1 MSRRKSILFSF
12 LLSIPVF
19 LFVLQQYFVH
29 SPSLE
34 PTGFTLDENVLY
46 MSYAHQYL
54 DQDPVS
60 IFYSNPFDGDPQSP
74 RIYFQPINFLF
85 AGLMKWGAHPG
96 STFTLFGLLMTFL
109 CILLGIRILQ
119 HLLPGYKQQTFIATL
134 FTWGGGLTALAG
146 LMGSAFLPAYHTQQW
161 IDGIYQADPAN
172 GWWGLN
178 WGRTL
183 FIPLEAY
190 YHFLFLL
197 NIYFILKQKWAAAAG
212 AALFLSISH
221 PCTGIEFLLIM
232 NGWLFFEKMLYRNKN
247 IPGWYWGA
255 IFAVTIFHGWYYLVY
270 LNSFPE
276 HKQIFSQY
284 SAGWT
289 YSLLVAI
296 PAYCLV
302 AALSFLNVYINRPVK
317 KIFSIPH
324 QRLFLCWA
332 IIAFLLSKHEWFI
345 KPMQPIHFTR
355 GYVWAGLFLFSLP
368 ALIGLIN
375 YLQQSTA
382 RKWLLYGFIFIFLSD
397 NIIWTANLLRGT
409 NNIEWEGH
417 ITKDTQQ
424 ILKFLRSNT
433 SNKDLLVGNSS
444 LVNYLANVYTHGNA
458 WVSHP
463 YNTPGRAE
471 RIIQMQHYLQTG
483 IKPLEWKDR
492 RILIVLN
499 IKLKPIQLFPS
510 LQNNKLFENDS
521 YIIFTP

>member
-1 MSRRKSILFSF
+1 MSRRKTI
-12 LLSIPVF
+12 LLSLLLSLPVI

-29 SPSLE
+29 SPNLK

-54 DQDPVS
+54 DQDHTS
-60 IFYSNPFDGDPQSP
+60 LFYSNPFDADPQSP
-74 RIYFQPINFLF
+74 NIYFQPVNFLF
-85 AGLMKWGAHPG
+85 AGLMKLGVDPG
-96 STFTLFGLLMTFL
+96 WSITLFGLLMTFL
-109 CILLGIRILQ
+109 CILLGIKILKL
-119 HLLPGYKQQTFIATL
+119 LLPDYKQQTFIATL
-134 FTWGGGLTALAG
+134 FTWGGGLTVLAG
-146 LMGSAFLPAYHTQQW
+146 LMGSTFLQGYHTQHW
-161 IDGIYQADPAN
+161 MDGIYQADPAN

-197 NIYFILKQKWAAAAG
+197 NIYFILKQKWAAAACT
-212 AALFLSISH
+212 ALFLSISH
-221 PCTGIEFLLIM
+221 PFTGIEFLLIM
-232 NGWLFFEKMLYRNKN
+232 NGWLLLEKFIYKNKN
-247 IPGWYWGA
+247 IPWWYCGA
-255 IFAVTIFHGWYYLVY
+255 ILAVTLFHVWYYLIY
-270 LNSFPE
+270 LNSFPQ

-289 YSLLVAI
+289 YSLLIAI

-302 AALSFLNVYINRPVK
+302 AALSFLNAFINKPFK
-317 KIFSIPH
+317 KFLSIPH

-368 ALIGLIN
+368 ALVWLIN
-375 YLQQSTA
+375 YLQQSTL
-382 RKWLLYGFIFIFLSD
+382 RKWLLYGFTFIFLSD
-397 NIIWTANLLRGT
+397 NLIWSAKLLTGT

-417 ITKDTQQ
+417 ITNDTRQVLTF
-424 ILKFLRSNT
+424 LKSNAT
-433 SNKDLLVGNSS
+433 NKDLLVGNAS
-444 LVNYLANVYTHGNA
+444 LVNYLANAYTHTNA

-463 YNTPGRAE
+463 FNTPKREE
-471 RIIQMQHYLQTG
+471 RIIQMQNFLETG
-483 IKPLEWKDR
+483 SNLPEWKDR

-499 IKLKPIQLFPS
+499 KKMEPLKLFPS
-510 LQNNKLFENDS
+510 LQNNKMFENDS

>member
-1 MSRRKSILFSF
+1 MSRKKTI
-12 LLSIPVF
+12 LLSLLLSLPVI
-19 LFVLQQYFVH
+19 LFVLHQYFQH
-29 SPSLE
+29 SPDLK

-54 DQDPVS
+54 DQDHIS
-60 IFYSNPFDGDPQSP
+60 LFYSNPFDGDPQSP
-74 RIYFQPINFLF
+74 NIYFQPINFLF
-85 AGLMKWGAHPG
+85 AGLMKLGADPG
-96 STFTLFGLLMTFL
+96 WSFTIFGLIMTFF
-109 CILLGIRILQ
+109 CILLGIKILQ
-119 HLLPGYKQQTFIATL
+119 LLLPDFKQQSFIATL
-134 FTWGGGLTALAG
+134 FTWGGGLTVLAG
-146 LMGSAFLPAYHTQQW
+146 LMGSTFLHGYHTQHW
-161 IDGIYQADPAN
+161 MDGIYQADPAN

-197 NIYFILKQKWAAAAG
+197 NIYFILKQKWIAAACTVF
-212 AALFLSISH
+212 FLSISH
-221 PCTGIEFLLIM
+221 PFTGIEFLLIM
-232 NGWLFFEKMLYRNKN
+232 NGWLLLEKFIYKNKN
-247 IPGWYWGA
+247 IPYWFCGV
-255 IFAVTIFHGWYYLVY
+255 ILAVTLFHVWYYLIY

-289 YSLLVAI
+289 YSLLIAI

-302 AALSFLNVYINRPVK
+302 AALSFLNGFINKPVK
-317 KIFSIPH
+317 KFLPIPH
-324 QRLFLCWA
+324 QRLFLCWG

-368 ALIGLIN
+368 ALVWLIN
-375 YLQQSTA
+375 YLQQSTV
-382 RKWLLYGFIFIFLSD
+382 RKWLLYGFTFIFLSD
-397 NIIWTANLLRGT
+397 NIIWTAKLLTGT

-417 ITKDTQQ
+417 ITNDTKQV
-424 ILKFLRSNT
+424 LKFLQSNAG
-433 SNKDLLVGNSS
+433 NKDLLVGNAT
-444 LVNYLANVYTHGNA
+444 LVNYIANVYTHTNS

-463 YNTPGRAE
+463 FNTPKRE
-471 RIIQMQHYLQTG
+471 VRIIQMQNYLQTG
-483 IKPLEWKDR
+483 AKPQEWKDR

-499 IKLKPIQLFPS
+499 KKMEPMKLPPS
-510 LQNNKLFENDS
+510 LQSNKLFENDS